1 MAADELTRRSL
12 LIRASALAAGG
23 VLAQLPGA
31 LRAQGWLDEAAE
43 AAARP
48 DLVHETL
55 NGVVAFVVPG
65 KDRYSAAQGT
75 RTASPG
81 GIEAGAT
88 AVLVETLDTLIPSL
102 SATAAA
108 ILNQMA
114 IAVRAGAARGRF
126 RSAFANL
133 SFGDKARVFQR
144 LDALEGSEAGS
155 IRYLA
160 GNLPGLAAYASYTE
174 AGAFDRRRR
183 RLRKR
188 PVGWRLSHY
197 SGVAEGR
204 AELKGYFQGRRHAGP
219 NA

>member
-1 MAADELTRRSL
+1 MAPAELTRRSL
-12 LIRASALAAGG
+12 LIRAGALAAGG

-31 LRAQGWLDEAAE
+31 LRGQGWLEEAAE

-55 NGVVAFVVPG
+55 NGLVAFVVPG

-75 RTASPG
+75 PTFTPG
-81 GIEAGAT
+81 GVEAGAT

-108 ILNQMA
+108 ILNQTA
-114 IAVRAGAARGRF
+114 VAVRPGAARGRF

-133 SFGDKARVFQR
+133 SFRDKARVFQR
-144 LDALEGSEAGS
+144 LDGLEGSEAGS

-160 GNLPGLAAYASYTE
+160 GNLPGLAAFAAYSE
-174 AGAFDRRRR
+174 AGAYDRRRR

-188 PVGWRLSHY
+188 PVGWRLSGY
-197 SGVAEGR
+197 SGVADGR
-204 AELKGYFQGRRHAGP
+204 AELRGYFQGRRQAGSD
-219 NA
+219 A

>member
-1 MAADELTRRSL
+1 VAADELTRKSL

-23 VLAQLPGA
+23 ILAQLPGA
-31 LRAQGWLDEAAE
+31 LRAQGWLEEAAD

-55 NGVVAFVVPG
+55 NGLVAFVVPG
-65 KDRYSAAQGT
+65 KDRYSEVQGT
-75 RTASPG
+75 RTGTPG

-88 AVLVETLDTLIPSL
+88 AVLIETLDTLIPSL

-108 ILNQMA
+108 VLNQTA
-114 IAVRAGAARGRF
+114 LAVRPGAARGRF

-133 SFGDKARVFQR
+133 SAGDKARVFQR

-160 GNLPGLAAYASYTE
+160 GNLPGLAAFASYSE
-174 AGAFDRRRR
+174 AGAFDPRRR

-197 SGVAEGR
+197 SGVADGR
-204 AELKGYFQGRRHAGP
+204 ADLKGYFQGRRQAGP
-219 NA
+219 DA

>member
-12 LIRASALAAGG
+12 LIRGGALAAGG
-23 VLAQLPGA
+23 ILAQLPGG
-31 LRAQGWLDEAAE
+31 LRAQGWLEEAAQ

-55 NGVVAFVVPG
+55 NGLVAFVVPG
-65 KDRYSAAQGT
+65 KDRYSEVQGT
-75 RTASPG
+75 RTGTPG

-88 AVLVETLDTLIPSL
+88 VVLVETLDILIPSL

-108 ILNQMA
+108 ILNQTA
-114 IAVRAGAARGRF
+114 LAVRPGAARGRF

-133 SFGDKARVFQR
+133 SFADKTRVFQR

-160 GNLPGLAAYASYTE
+160 GNLPGLAAFASYSE
-174 AGAFDRRRR
+174 AGSFDRRRS

-188 PVGWRLSHY
+188 PIGWRLSRY
-197 SGVAEGR
+197 SGVADGR
-204 AELKGYFQGRRHAGP
+204 GELKGYFQGRRQAGP
-219 NA
+219 DA